1 MYSVVWMILC
11 STVTG
16 QVLDVDRMISK
27 TALGHQ
33 QDLHP
38 VIRTLYDHADVR
50 CLHTCA
56 SLESRL
62 SVPDFVSQL
71 WRKIGFLQCCETK
84 SGTESLD
91 SRLYLCTVRIID
103 TVSSMNL

>member
-1 MYSVVWMILC
+1 MVC
-11 STVTG
+11 SPVPG

-50 CLHTCA
+50 
-56 SLESRL
+56 
-62 SVPDFVSQL
+62 
-71 WRKIGFLQCCETK
+71 
-84 SGTESLD
+84 
-91 SRLYLCTVRIID
+91 YLCNCILLVI
-103 TVSSMNL
+103 

>member
-1 MYSVVWMILC
+1 MVLIVC
-11 STVTG
+11 SPVSG

-50 CLHTCA
+50 YLSTCI
-56 SLESRL
+56 LVVIQHL
-62 SVPDFVSQL
+62 
-71 WRKIGFLQCCETK
+71 
-84 SGTESLD
+84 
-91 SRLYLCTVRIID
+91 
-103 TVSSMNL
+103 